1 MRKRYKGKFKIKN
14 PQKYKGNPTNI
25 IYRSLM
31 ELRFMKWCDS
41 SEKIIE
47 WSSEEIAIPYVS
59 PWDNQIH
66 RYYPD
71 FYLKV
76 KKGRQEIVHII
87 EIKPK
92 KQTVPPKKPKKKRSK
107 RFLTESKTYVTNCSK
122 WEAAKKYCQKRKWI
136 FQILTED
143 HLYK

>member
-1 MRKRYKGKFKIKN
+1 MAYSGKFIPKN
-14 PQKYKGNPTNI
+14 RDKYRGNPKKIT
-25 IYRSLM
+25 YRSLW
-31 ELRFMKWCDS
+31 EKTFMKYCDS
-41 SEKIIE
+41 NPSILE
-47 WSSEEIAIPYVS
+47 WSSEEIIIPYYS
-59 PWDNQIH
+59 PVDRKYR
-66 RYYPD
+66 RYFPD
-71 FYLKV
+71 FFIKSLNRDGSV
-76 KKGRQEIVHII
+76 SKKII

-122 WEAAKKYCQKRKWI
+122 WKAAKKYCQKRKWV

>member
-1 MRKRYKGKFKIKN
+1 MAYSGKFIPKN
-14 PQKYKGNPTNI
+14 RDKYRGNPKKIT
-25 IYRSLM
+25 YRSLW
-31 ELRFMKWCDS
+31 EKTFMKYCDS
-41 SEKIIE
+41 NPSILE
-47 WSSEEIAIPYVS
+47 WSSEEIIIPYYS
-59 PWDNQIH
+59 PVDRKYR
-66 RYYPD
+66 RYFPD
-71 FYLKV
+71 FFIKSLNRDGSIS
-76 KKGRQEIVHII
+76 KKII

-122 WEAAKKYCQKRKWI
+122 WKAAKKYCQKRKWV

>member
-1 MRKRYKGKFKIKN
+1 MAYSGKFTPKN
-14 PQKYKGNPTNI
+14 RNKYKGNPKKI
-25 IYRSLM
+25 VYRSLW
-31 ELRFMKWCDS
+31 EKTFMKYCDS
-41 SEKIIE
+41 NPSILE
-47 WSSEEIAIPYVS
+47 WSSEEIIIPYYS
-59 PWDNQIH
+59 PVDRKYR
-66 RYYPD
+66 RYFPD
-71 FYLKV
+71 FFIKSLNRDGSV
-76 KKGRQEIVHII
+76 SKKII

-122 WEAAKKYCQKRKWI
+122 WKAAKKYCQKRKWV

>member
-1 MRKRYKGKFKIKN
+1 MAYSGKFTPKN
-14 PQKYKGNPTNI
+14 RNKYKGNPKKI
-25 IYRSLM
+25 VYRSLW
-31 ELRFMKWCDS
+31 EKTFMKYCDS
-41 SEKIIE
+41 NPSILE
-47 WSSEEIAIPYVS
+47 WSSEEIIIPYYS
-59 PWDNQIH
+59 PVDRKYG
-66 RYYPD
+66 RYFPD
-71 FYLKV
+71 FFIKSLNRDGSIS
-76 KKGRQEIVHII
+76 KKII

-122 WEAAKKYCQKRKWI
+122 WKAAKKYCQKRKWV

>member
-1 MRKRYKGKFKIKN
+1 MAYSGKFIPKN
-14 PQKYKGNPTNI
+14 RDKYRGNPKKIT
-25 IYRSLM
+25 YRSLW
-31 ELRFMKWCDS
+31 EKTFMKYCYS
-41 SEKIIE
+41 NPSILE
-47 WSSEEIAIPYVS
+47 WSSEEIIIPYYS
-59 PWDNQIH
+59 PVDRKYR
-66 RYYPD
+66 RYFPD
-71 FYLKV
+71 FFIKSLNRDGSIS
-76 KKGRQEIVHII
+76 KKII

-122 WEAAKKYCQKRKWI
+122 WKAAKKYCQKRKWV